1 MASKAG
7 GGASL
12 SPFVTGVRGR
22 CPRCGQGRLFS
33 GFITVA
39 PKCGACG
46 LDLSFAD
53 AGDGPA
59 VFVSLVGGFLVLGA
73 ALAVEIAYEPPL
85 WIYAIVF
92 VPLAVVV
99 CLGLL
104 RPFKGFLIAAQY
116 VNRAEPG
123 RLEDP

>member
-1 MASKAG
+1 VA
-7 GGASL
+7 
-12 SPFVTGVRGR
+12 
-22 CPRCGQGRLFS
+22 PRCG
-33 GFITVA
+33 
-39 PKCGACG
+39 ACD

-73 ALAVEIAYEPPL
+73 ALTVETAFEPPL
-85 WIYAIVF
+85 WIYPIVF
-92 VPLAVVV
+92 APLALVV
-99 CLGLL
+99 CVGLL

-123 RLEDP
+123 RLEGP

>member
-12 SPFVTGVRGR
+12 SPFITGVRGR

-33 GFITVA
+33 SFLTVA
-39 PKCGACG
+39 PRCSACD
-46 LDLSFAD
+46 LDLGFAD

-59 VFVSLVGGFLVLGA
+59 VFVSLIGGFLVLGA

-85 WIYAIVF
+85 WIYPIIF
-92 VPLAVVV
+92 VPLALVV
-99 CLGLL
+99 CVGLL

-123 RLEDP
+123 RLEGP